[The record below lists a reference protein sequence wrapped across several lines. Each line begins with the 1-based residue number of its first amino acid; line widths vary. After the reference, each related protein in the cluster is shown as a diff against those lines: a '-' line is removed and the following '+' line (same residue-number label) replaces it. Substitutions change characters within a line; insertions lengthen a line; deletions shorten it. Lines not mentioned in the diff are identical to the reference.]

1 MTRTRKVLI
10 LTVVS
15 MMCSL
20 AIIAG
25 TQASANV
32 YLGGGTVVFKREG
45 AAPDADKGVT
55 VCHEDS
61 GLGIGGGCLPFPSGQ
76 DGAVAVSGLLG
87 DGLNIGSPNVA
98 FQVCIDNDGDS
109 RCTSGGRKAEQPPV
123 PDCSDTVFFSHNDKG
138 DFFNPLGPLP
148 TSLKEGCNPETGW
161 KGYVVFICEG
171 VHVENRSPG
180 TNSPTP
186 HSHPT
191 TSGTIDLAPTGFGAG
206 LGDFCGGTLEQVVEK
221 DYVVIS

>member
-1 MTRTRKVLI
+1 MSRTRKVVI

-25 TQASANV
+25 TPASANV

-45 AAPDADKGVT
+45 SAPDADKGVT

-61 GLGIGGGCLPFPSGQ
+61 GLGIGGGCLPFPPGQ

-87 DGLNIGSPNVA
+87 DGLNIESPNVA
-98 FQVCIDNDGDS
+98 FQVCIDNNGDGK
-109 RCTSGGRKAEQPPV
+109 CVSGG
-123 PDCSDTVFFSHNDKG
+123 PDTPEPCSDDVFFSHNDKG

-148 TSLKEGCNPETGW
+148 TSLKDGCNPETGW

-171 VHVENRSPG
+171 VHVVRDAGPNAPG
-180 TNSPTP
+180 VA
-186 HSHPT
+186 HAHPT
-191 TSGTIDLAPTGFGAG
+191 TIGTIHLAQTGFGAG

-221 DYVVIS
+221 GYVVVS

>member
-1 MTRTRKVLI
+1 MSRTRKVLI
-10 LTVVS
+10 LTVVN

-32 YLGGGTVVFKREG
+32 YLGGGTVVSKREG
-45 AAPDADKGVT
+45 SAPDADNGVT
-55 VCHEDS
+55 VCHQDS
-61 GLGIGGGCLPFPSGQ
+61 ALGVGGGCLPFSPGQ
-76 DGAVAVSGLLG
+76 KAIEVIGLLG

-98 FQVCIDNDGDS
+98 FQVCIDNNGDGN
-109 RCTSGGRKAEQPPV
+109 CVSGGPKLPEPN
-123 PDCSDTVFFSHNDKG
+123 CSDTVFFSHSDKG

-148 TSLKEGCNPETGW
+148 TSLKDGCNPETGW

-171 VHVENRSPG
+171 VHVVNRSPE
-180 TNSPTP
+180 TNAPTP

-191 TSGTIDLAPTGFGAG
+191 TIGTIDLVPTGFGAG

-221 DYVVIS
+221 KYVVLT